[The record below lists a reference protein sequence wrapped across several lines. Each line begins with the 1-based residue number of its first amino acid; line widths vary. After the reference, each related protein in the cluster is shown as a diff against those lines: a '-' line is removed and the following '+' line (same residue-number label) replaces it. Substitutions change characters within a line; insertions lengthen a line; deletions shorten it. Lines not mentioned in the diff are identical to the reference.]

1 MARLTV
7 RRIQLAVYLD
17 MKCSIKS
24 KIDLALHI
32 LETDLKKAHNSRI
45 DQDHRNNSGLP
56 VPKKKSGRSMHYL
69 YCLEWA
75 SQTHIDWFEYEPDVL
90 TFPWRRTWTFAL
102 PGRLVANRLFRRRI
116 RQYYALW
123 WWFVSKILLGKRRNE
138 IVGRPSNWT
147 STLTNYFVQ
156 LYRVSVQFRSNSVR
170 VFIGHGN
177 TEILVG
183 EKKEDRI
190 VVRTDMLS
198 GR

>member
-1 MARLTV
+1 MVWTRIMAKLTV

-45 DQDHRNNSGLP
+45 DQDHRNNSAFP

-69 YCLEWA
+69 YCLEWW
-75 SQTHIDWFEYEPDVL
+75 SQTHIDWFEYEPDIL

-123 WWFVSKILLGKRRNE
+123 WWFVSKILLGKGETKSLGDYQIEHQLLPTISCN
-138 IVGRPSNWT
+138 
-147 STLTNYFVQ
+147 STE
-156 LYRVSVQFRSNSVR
+156 SVYN
-170 VFIGHGN
+170 
-177 TEILVG
+177 L
-183 EKKEDRI
+183 DRI
-190 VVRTDMLS
+190 LWEYS
-198 GR
+198 